1 MVKIAFSLRD
11 IFTFFILLVLII
23 FVYSL
28 LGVELFSYSA
38 KVNLHNEVVPNDD
51 PDGFS
56 PQFNFDT
63 FFNGMITVFVCLMGE
78 DWQLVMHVYIQA
90 SQSRIL
96 PSLYFISLMVIGN
109 MFLMNLFLAILLK
122 NFEVNEESQDISK
135 KGNQKKKRFF
145 SKLKKISR
153 SLSKIQTNMLSLYK
167 NNAVT
172 PGAKSNSESSESNEE
187 EGQKKQQTANA
198 MSEGSLTSTAKKRK
212 GAIVNSIDLQ
222 LNP

>member
-1 MVKIAFSLRD
+1 MDIGNILTIFRGFRLLRVFRLARKWESFHRMMVKIAFSLRD
-11 IFTFFILLVLII
+11 IFTFFVLLLLII

-38 KVNLHNEVVPNDD
+38 KVNLNNEIVPNDD

-96 PSLYFISLMVIGN
+96 PSLYFLSLMVIGN

-122 NFEVNEESQDISK
+122 NFEVNEESQEMTK
-135 KGNQKKKRFF
+135 KGKQKRNKRFF

-153 SLSKIQTNMLSLYK
+153 SLSKI
-167 NNAVT
+167 
-172 PGAKSNSESSESNEE
+172 
-187 EGQKKQQTANA
+187 
-198 MSEGSLTSTAKKRK
+198 
-212 GAIVNSIDLQ
+212 
-222 LNP
+222 